1 VVATL
6 TRENVRGREKT
17 AKPGIDSLGGVQVE
31 IFETFKTTTS
41 HSFVEGSDL
50 HSTGAPSTA
59 VGVFRCA
66 DVRALVCELLLRVG

>member
-1 VVATL
+1 M
-6 TRENVRGREKT
+6 
-17 AKPGIDSLGGVQVE
+17 QVE
-31 IFETFKTTTS
+31 IFKTFKTTTS